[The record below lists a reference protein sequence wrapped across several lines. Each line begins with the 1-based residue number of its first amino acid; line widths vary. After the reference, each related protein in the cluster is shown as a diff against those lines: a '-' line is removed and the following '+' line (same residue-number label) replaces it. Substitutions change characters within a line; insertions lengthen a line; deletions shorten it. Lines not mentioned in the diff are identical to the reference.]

1 MSLKAASIVLLL
13 AYLSIW
19 LKPLFPYIDFE
30 LNREYIVKTLCI
42 ERDKEVNTCQG
53 QCHLNKEIEKNTSQE
68 EENQRGVLVRSLE
81 NDTFFL
87 LLFSFDP
94 PMSKTVR
101 GNHCLYLSNYRFL
114 IHKSHFHPPEAA

>member
-1 MSLKAASIVLLL
+1 LSLKAASIVLLL

-30 LNREYIVKTLCI
+30 LNREYIVQTLCI

-68 EENQRGVLVRSLE
+68 EEKQRGVLVRSLE
-81 NDTFFL
+81 NDSFFL

-94 PMSKTVR
+94 PGSKTIQC
-101 GNHCLYLSNYRFL
+101 NHSLYLSNYRFL
-114 IHKSHFHPPEAA
+114 IHKSHSHPPEIA